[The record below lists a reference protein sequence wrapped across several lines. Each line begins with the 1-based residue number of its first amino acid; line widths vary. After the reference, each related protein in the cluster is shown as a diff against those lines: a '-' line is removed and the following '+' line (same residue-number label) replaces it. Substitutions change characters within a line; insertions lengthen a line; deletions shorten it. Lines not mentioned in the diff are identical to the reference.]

1 MPDERCYDQDGKS
14 LASTSKYIGKE
25 VAILVTQRDIA
36 DPINTP
42 ARGQGDVVYFDAS
55 LVAHLLSLSHEQR
68 IDAHELARELVNDL
82 MQAGKEYYARQSQGP
97 S

>member
-1 MPDERCYDQDGKS
+1 MIKMVKVWPTH
-14 LASTSKYIGKE
+14 LNIGKE
-25 VAILVTQRDIA
+25 VVILVTQRDIA

-42 ARGQGDVVYFDAS
+42 ARGQGDVVHIDAS

-97 S
+97 T